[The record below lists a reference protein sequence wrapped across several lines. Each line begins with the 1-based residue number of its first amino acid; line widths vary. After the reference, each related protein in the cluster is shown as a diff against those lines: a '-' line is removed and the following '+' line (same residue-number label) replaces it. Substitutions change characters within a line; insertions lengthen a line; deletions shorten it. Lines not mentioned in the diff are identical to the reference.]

1 MTNRNQNKSSDDY
14 YPGYRHPK
22 ILIGYVVWSYHR
34 FTLSLRDVSE
44 QLLMRGIIVSHE
56 TIREWSLVFGQ
67 SYANK
72 IKRRAPRRGD
82 KWHMDEMC
90 LVMKG
95 KKHWLWRAV
104 DQEGYELDIL
114 LQSRKNKEAAMRFF
128 RKLLKGL
135 LYVPRVII
143 TDKLASYGAAKREIL
158 PGVEHRQHKGLNNR
172 AENSHQPTRQQEKQ
186 MRKFKSPKQAQR
198 FLPVHGQI
206 RNLFGAHRYKMA
218 ANDQRAHLIA
228 AWSQWQEIVMQER
241 CA

>member
-1 MTNRNQNKSSDDY
+1 MIKRADDY

-22 ILIGYVVWSYHR
+22 SLIGYVVWQYHR
-34 FTLSLRDVSE
+34 FMLSLRDVSE
-44 QLLMRGIIVSHE
+44 LLMMRGIVVSHE
-56 TIREWSLVFGQ
+56 TIREWNLTFGQ
-67 SYANK
+67 TYANE

-104 DQEGYELDIL
+104 DQDGYELDVL
-114 LQSRKNKEAAMRFF
+114 LQSRKNKEAAKRFF

-143 TDKLASYGAAKREIL
+143 TDKLRSYGAAKKEIL
-158 PGVEHRQHKGLNNR
+158 LGVEHRQHKGLNNR

-186 MRKFKSPKQAQR
+186 MRKFKSPKQAMR

-218 ANDQRAHLIA
+218 ASNQRKHLIF
-228 AWSQWQEIVMQER
+228 AWEQWQEIVSQAK
-241 CA
+241 CV

>member
-1 MTNRNQNKSSDDY
+1 
-14 YPGYRHPK
+14 
-22 ILIGYVVWSYHR
+22 
-34 FTLSLRDVSE
+34 
-44 QLLMRGIIVSHE
+44 MRGIPVSYE
-56 TIREWSLVFGQ
+56 SIRDWSLTFEQ
-67 SYANK
+67 IYANE
-72 IKRRAPRRGD
+72 IKKRAPRRGD
-82 KWHMDEMC
+82 KWHMDEIC

-95 KKHWLWRAV
+95 KKHWSWRAV
-104 DQEGYELDIL
+104 DQEGYALDIL
-114 LQSRKNKEAAMRFF
+114 LQSRKNKEAAKRFF

-143 TDKLASYGAAKREIL
+143 TDKLPSYGAAKKESL

-206 RNLFGAHRYKMA
+206 RNLFGAQRYKMA
-218 ANDQRAHLIA
+218 ASDQRKHLIF
-228 AWSQWQEIVMQER
+228 AWDQWQEIVTQEK

>member
-1 MTNRNQNKSSDDY
+1 MPNRNLEKAEGDY
-14 YPGYRHPK
+14 YLGYRHPK
-22 ILIGYVVWSYHR
+22 LLIGYVVWSYHR
-34 FTLSLRDVSE
+34 FQLSLRDVSE
-44 QLLMRGIIVSHE
+44 QLMMRGIELSHE
-56 TIREWSLVFGQ
+56 TIRAWSLKFGQ
-67 SYANK
+67 TYANE

-114 LQSRKNKEAAMRFF
+114 LQSRKNKEAAKRFF
-128 RKLLKGL
+128 RKLLKGM

-143 TDKLASYGAAKREIL
+143 TDKLPSYGAAKKEIL

-206 RNLFGAHRYKMA
+206 RNLFGAHRYKMTA
-218 ANDQRAHLIA
+218 SDQRKHLIF
-228 AWSQWQEIVMQER
+228 AWEQWKEIVTQAK

>member
-1 MTNRNQNKSSDDY
+1 MCNRNVDKKPGDY

-22 ILIGYVVWSYHR
+22 SLIGYVVWQYHR
-34 FTLSLRDVSE
+34 FMLSLRDISE
-44 QLLMRGIIVSHE
+44 LLFMRGISLSHE
-56 TIREWSLVFGQ
+56 TIREWCLTFGQ
-67 SYANK
+67 SYANE

-82 KWHMDEMC
+82 KWYMDEMC

-104 DQEGYELDIL
+104 DQDGYELDIL
-114 LQSRKNKEAAMRFF
+114 LQSRKNKEAAKRFF
-128 RKLLKGL
+128 KKLLKGL

-143 TDKLASYGAAKREIL
+143 TDKLPSYGAAKKEIL

-186 MRKFKSPKQAQR
+186 MRKFKSTKHAQR
-198 FLPVHGQI
+198 FLSVHGQV
-206 RNLFGAHRYKMA
+206 RNLFGLHRYKMA
-218 ANDQRAHLIA
+218 ADDQRTGLIYS
-228 AWSQWQEIVMQER
+228 WNQWQEIVEQVK

>member
-1 MTNRNQNKSSDDY
+1 MTNRNTIKASGNY

-22 ILIGYVVWSYHR
+22 QLIGYVVWPYHR

-44 QLLMRGIIVSHE
+44 QLMMHGIVVSHE
-56 TIREWSLVFGQ
+56 TIREWSLTFGQ
-67 SYANK
+67 TYANE

-95 KKHWLWRAV
+95 KKDWLWRAA

-114 LQSRKNKEAAMRFF
+114 LQSRKNKEAALRFF

-143 TDKLASYGAAKREIL
+143 TDKLASYGAGKREIL
-158 PGVEHRQHKGLNNR
+158 PGVEHRSHKQL
-172 AENSHQPTRQQEKQ
+172 
-186 MRKFKSPKQAQR
+186 
-198 FLPVHGQI
+198 
-206 RNLFGAHRYKMA
+206 
-218 ANDQRAHLIA
+218 
-228 AWSQWQEIVMQER
+228 
-241 CA
+241 C

>member
-1 MTNRNQNKSSDDY
+1 MANRNLNKASGDY
-14 YPGYRHPK
+14 YSGYRHPK
-22 ILIGYVVWSYHR
+22 LLIGYVVWSYHR
-34 FTLSLRDVSE
+34 FLLSLRDVSE
-44 QLLMRGIIVSHE
+44 QLLMRGIAISHE
-56 TIREWSLVFGQ
+56 TIREWNLTFGQ
-67 SYANK
+67 TYANE

-95 KKHWLWRAV
+95 KKYWLWRAV

-114 LQSRKNKEAAMRFF
+114 LQSRKNKEAAKRFF

-135 LYVPRVII
+135 MYVPRVII
-143 TDKLASYGAAKREIL
+143 TGKLPSYGAARKEIL

-186 MRKFKSPKQAQR
+186 MRKFKSPKQAQQ

-206 RNLFGAHRYKMA
+206 RNLFGAHRYKMGA
-218 ANDQRAHLIA
+218 HEQRKHLIC
-228 AWSQWQEIVMQER
+228 AWAQWQEIVRQEK
-241 CA
+241 CV

>member
-1 MTNRNQNKSSDDY
+1 MANRNKSKRADDY

-22 ILIGYVVWSYHR
+22 SLIGYVVWQYHR
-34 FTLSLRDVSE
+34 FMLSLRDVSE
-44 QLLMRGIIVSHE
+44 LLMMRGIQISHE
-56 TIREWSLVFGQ
+56 TIRGWSLTFGQ
-67 SYANK
+67 IYANE

-104 DQEGYELDIL
+104 DQDGYELDIL
-114 LQSRKNKEAAMRFF
+114 LQSRKNKEAAKRFF
-128 RKLLKGL
+128 SKLLKGL

-143 TDKLASYGAAKREIL
+143 TDKLRIYGAAKKEIL

-172 AENSHQPTRQQEKQ
+172 AENSHQPTRQHEKQ

-206 RNLFGAHRYKMA
+206 RNLFGGF
-218 ANDQRAHLIA
+218 
-228 AWSQWQEIVMQER
+228 
-241 CA
+241 